1 MSKPTRVPLHRST
14 PSHPIGAVLKGKPSP
29 DDRQTVTLVVG
40 SAGPGE
46 GDTPLAARI
55 HELETQMP
63 RNRPPHLIPGELV
76 EASGVPDAQF
86 ETVERFAR
94 SKGLEVLR
102 RSAAQHH
109 VEVRGTVAQL
119 EEAFGVELEHFH
131 HAGRVYQAHRG
142 PVHLPP
148 ELERVV
154 EAVIGLDTVPMGRPL
169 LASLAAEPAARQYT
183 PVELARRYNFP
194 TGVTGAGQRIAII
207 SFGGGFHQED
217 LDAYFARLHI
227 PAPKVS
233 VISVDDQHQAGPA
246 NDPLPL
252 RRLGAFIADMSDP
265 AMSMAQVAK
274 EMGCELCLRRALA
287 TFEVTMDI
295 EIAGAVAPGAEI
307 DVYFA
312 NPGLAG
318 WRAAVH
324 AAAGIRDHTDPP
336 VTRQD
341 GTPALPATV
350 ISLSWGDAEVQY
362 TTPYKEQI
370 DRALRKA
377 GLLGITAC
385 CATGDLGSVAVEPGT
400 GFEKVANVIFP
411 ASSPY
416 ALGCG
421 GTAITPDGNEVAWN
435 NPTWKS
441 SPMATGGGVSGFF
454 ARPRWQAGVN
464 VPMHRT
470 LRSSWIDE
478 DHNSKTWHG
487 RGVPDV
493 AANADADSGYELFVG
508 GRTALGGGTSA
519 AAPLWA
525 GLIALLNEGLSKALG
540 RPTTLGLLNSL
551 LYRPAVA
558 AALKD
563 IVQGDN
569 RLPGS
574 GPGVAYFQAGPKWNA
589 CAGLGIPHGTELLQ
603 QLSK

>member
-1 MSKPTRVPLHRST
+1 MP
-14 PSHPIGAVLKGKPSP
+14 AGKPSP
-29 DDRQTVTLVVG
+29 DHRQTVTLVLK
-40 SAGPGE
+40 AAPPE
-46 GDTPLAARI
+46 AGDTGLGRRI
-55 HELETQMP
+55 HDLENQMP
-63 RNRPPHLIPGELV
+63 RDRPPHLTPKDL
-76 EASGVPDAQF
+76 AAAYGVSDTQF
-86 ETVERFAR
+86 DTVERFAR
-94 SKGLEVLR
+94 SKGLEVVR
-102 RSAAQHH
+102 RSAAQQH

-119 EEAFGVELEHFH
+119 EDAFGVELEHFQH
-131 HAGRVYQAHRG
+131 GGRTYQAHRG

-148 ELERVV
+148 ELEGAV
-154 EAVIGLDTVPMGRPL
+154 EAVIGLDTVPHGKPL
-169 LASLAAEPAARQYT
+169 LATIAAEPAARQYT
-183 PVELARRYNFP
+183 PVELATRYNFP
-194 TGVTGAGQRIAII
+194 TGLTGAGQRIAII

-217 LDAYFARLHI
+217 LDAWFARLKL

-233 VISVDDQHQAGPA
+233 VISVTDQHAEGPG
-246 NDPLPL
+246 NNPLPL
-252 RRLGAFIADMSDP
+252 RRLGAFIADMCDP

-274 EMGCELCLRRALA
+274 EMGCDICLRRALA

-295 EIAGAVAPGAEI
+295 EIAGAIAPGAAI

-318 WRAAVH
+318 WRAAIH
-324 AAAGIRDHTDPP
+324 AACGIRDRTDPP
-336 VTRQD
+336 VTREG
-341 GTPALPATV
+341 GTPAVPATV

-362 TTPYKEQI
+362 TTPYKQQI
-370 DRALRKA
+370 DLALRKA
-377 GLLGITAC
+377 GLLGITTC
-385 CATGDLGSVAVEPGT
+385 CATGDLGSLAVEAGT
-400 GFEKVANVIFP
+400 GYEKVANVIFP
-411 ASSPY
+411 SSSPY
-416 ALGCG
+416 ALACG

-470 LRSSWIDE
+470 LRSAWLEE
-478 DHNSKTWHG
+478 DRNPKTWHG

-525 GLIALLNEGLSKALG
+525 GLVALLNEGLSKALG

-558 AALKD
+558 AA
-563 IVQGDN
+563 
-569 RLPGS
+569 
-574 GPGVAYFQAGPKWNA
+574 
-589 CAGLGIPHGTELLQ
+589 
-603 QLSK
+603 

>member
-1 MSKPTRVPLHRST
+1 VP
-14 PSHPIGAVLKGKPSP
+14 AGKPSQ
-29 DDRQTVTLVVG
+29 DHQQTVTLVIK
-40 SAGPGE
+40 AALPEE
-46 GDTPLAARI
+46 GDAGLGARI
-55 HELETQMP
+55 HDLENQMP
-63 RNRPPHLIPGELV
+63 RDRPPHLTPRDL
-76 EASGVPDAQF
+76 AAAYGVSDTQF

-94 SKGLEVLR
+94 SKGLEVVR
-102 RSAAQHH
+102 RSAAQQH
-109 VEVRGTVAQL
+109 VEVRGTIAQL
-119 EEAFGVELEHFH
+119 EDAFGVELEHFQH
-131 HAGRVYQAHRG
+131 GGRTYQAHRG

-148 ELERVV
+148 ELEGTV
-154 EAVIGLDTVPMGRPL
+154 EAVIGLDTVPHGKPL
-169 LASLAAEPAARQYT
+169 LASVAAVPAARQYT
-183 PVELARRYNFP
+183 PVAIATRYNFP
-194 TGVTGAGQRIAII
+194 TGLTGAGQRIAII

-217 LDAYFARLHI
+217 LDAWFARLKL

-233 VISVDDQHQAGPA
+233 IISVTDRHVPGPG
-246 NDPLPL
+246 NNPLPL

-265 AMSMAQVAK
+265 TMSMAQVAK
-274 EMGCELCLRRALA
+274 EMDCDICLRRALA

-295 EIAGAVAPGAEI
+295 EIAGAIAPGAEI

-318 WRAAVH
+318 WRAAIH
-324 AAAGIRDHTDPP
+324 AACGIRDRTDPP
-336 VTRQD
+336 VIRED

-362 TTPYKEQI
+362 TTPYKHQI
-370 DRALRKA
+370 DQALRKA
-377 GLLGITAC
+377 GLLGITTC
-385 CATGDLGSVAVEPGT
+385 CATGDLGSLAVEAGS
-400 GFEKVANVIFP
+400 GYEKVANVIFP
-411 ASSPY
+411 SSSPY
-416 ALGCG
+416 ALACG
-421 GTAITPDGNEVAWN
+421 GTTITPDGNEVAWN
-435 NPTWKS
+435 NATWKS

-470 LRSSWIDE
+470 LRSAWLEKDR
-478 DHNSKTWHG
+478 NPKTWHG

-525 GLIALLNEGLSKALG
+525 GLVALLNEGLSKALG
-540 RPTTLGLLNSL
+540 RPTTLGLMNSL

-563 IVQGDN
+563 IVQGNN